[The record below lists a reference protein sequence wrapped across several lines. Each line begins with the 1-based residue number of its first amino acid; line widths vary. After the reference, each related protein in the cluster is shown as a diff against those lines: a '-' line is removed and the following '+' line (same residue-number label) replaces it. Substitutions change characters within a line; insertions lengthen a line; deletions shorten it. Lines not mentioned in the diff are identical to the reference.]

1 MYRSDRLALDQAIV
15 QLPHGYRIVF
25 VLHDVEGVEHSENS
39 IAVGLLDRDFQVSA
53 TQSSDADACSLEV
66 TALSRKL
73 TAKP

>member
-39 IAVGLLDRDFQVSA
+39 IPVGLLDRDFQV
-53 TQSSDADACSLEV
+53 SLEV